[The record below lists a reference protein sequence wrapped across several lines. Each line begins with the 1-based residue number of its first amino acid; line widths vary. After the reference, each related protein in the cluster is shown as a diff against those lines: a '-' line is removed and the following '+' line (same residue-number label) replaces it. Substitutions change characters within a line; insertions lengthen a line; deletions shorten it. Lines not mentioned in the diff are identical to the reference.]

1 MFVLTFALRA
11 SPGLGLFLPESFPNR
26 ICAKAMAFCMSMHW
40 VINFFVGLLFLCLLE
55 QLGPQL
61 LYSIFASICMMEE
74 FGNKVTKLQQT
85 PARNQTP
92 ARSNK
97 MLQLS
102 KCL

>member
-1 MFVLTFALRA
+1 MFVLTFALGA

-85 PARNQTP
+85 PAR
-92 ARSNK
+92 SNK